1 MLGFYD
7 LVNYKILLLLKYNK
21 DFQANYIIYNLFLN
35 GYLYLIY
42 NFKFKFKL
50 YYLYTLI
57 KLYSFK
63 V

>member
-1 MLGFYD
+1 MLDFYD
-7 LVNYKILLLLKYNK
+7 LVNYMSLLLLKYNK

-35 GYLYLIY
+35 GYLYLVY
-42 NFKFKFKL
+42 NFKFKL
-50 YYLYTLI
+50 YYLYGLI

>member
-21 DFQANYIIYNLFLN
+21 DFQANYIIYNLILN

-50 YYLYTLI
+50 YYLYGLI
-57 KLYSFK
+57 KLYSFI